1 MRHNFLNLAIWKRS
15 RFLVKE
21 IYLISRNFPGEEKF
35 GLTSQIRRAAV
46 SVPSNI
52 SEGCGRGT
60 NPQLNHFLD
69 ISIGSLCEIETQVYL
84 SYDLGFISENELDN
98 LVKEI
103 TEIRKM
109 TKSFKRTLQ

>member
-60 NPQLNHFLD
+60 NAQFSHFLD

-84 SYDLGFISENELDN
+84 AFDLEFISERELSK
-98 LVKEI
+98 LIIEV